1 MPIFGEKNV
10 LFAKNTLYY
19 RQKKSM
25 GKNIYLFTTI
35 ISTSHAHIVWK
46 KRQIIQKYTIIWT
59 KKVDVKSIIYFF
71 ATIISTS

>member
-1 MPIFGEKNV
+1 MPIFAEKTSF
-10 LFAKNTLYY
+10 LSKIHYIIG
-19 RQKKSM
+19 QKSRWEKYT
-25 GKNIYLFTTI
+25 YLFTTI

-46 KRQIIQKYTIIWT
+46 KRQIFQKYTIIWT